1 MAYFQCILSGNVI
14 ETHSQYD
21 TDCFRRQTYDYMEV
35 DENKVPVNPDLR
47 PKPAN
52 PPTPAEL
59 SLKQTKKAVTA

>member
-47 PKPAN
+47 AKEGN
-52 PPTPAEL
+52 PPTPAEIK
-59 SLKQTKKAVTA
+59 LKKEKAVVA